1 MKKPLILI
9 SNDDSIFAGGIKALV
24 EVAQTL
30 GEVIVVAPALP
41 QSAQSH
47 AITISGPLRLK
58 KSDIF
63 QGVEAY
69 TVNGTPVDS
78 IKMANYVILKDR
90 KPDIVLSGINHGSNA
105 SINILYSGTMAA
117 AMEGSLENIN
127 SIGFSLLD
135 YSPTA
140 DFEPCKPFV
149 KTIIEQVLEN
159 GIEHSNLLNV
169 NIPNLPTDEIKGI
182 RICRQAMGI
191 WKESFV
197 EKEDPFG
204 RPYYWLTGAFV
215 SDDEGDDS
223 DIYALNEGYISVV
236 PSMHD
241 LTAYKSMDW
250 MKESFRGYE

>member
-9 SNDDSIFAGGIKALV
+9 SNDDSIHAGGIKALV
-24 EVAQTL
+24 EVAKEI
-30 GEVIVVAPALP
+30 GEVIVVAPAAP

-47 AITISGPLRLK
+47 AITISAPLRLK
-58 KSDIF
+58 KSDVF
-63 QGVEAY
+63 EGVEAY
-69 TVNGTPVDS
+69 TVNGTPVDC
-78 IKMANYVILKDR
+78 IKLANYVVLKDR

-135 YSPTA
+135 YSLSA
-140 DFEPCKPFV
+140 NFEPCKPFV
-149 KTIIEQVLEN
+149 KTIIEQVLEH
-159 GIEHSNLLNV
+159 GIEHSSLLNV

-182 RICRQAMGI
+182 RICRQAVGL

-204 RPYYWLTGAFV
+204 KPYYWLTGEFLME
-215 SDDEGDDS
+215 DDGEDS
-223 DIYALNEGYISVV
+223 DMHALNEGYISVV

-241 LTAYKSMDW
+241 LTAYKTIEW
-250 MKESFRGYE
+250 MRGNISWK

>member
-9 SNDDSIFAGGIKALV
+9 SNDDSIHAGGIKALV
-24 EVAQTL
+24 EVAKTI
-30 GEVIVVAPALP
+30 GEVVVVAPATP

-47 AITISGPLRLK
+47 AITISSPLRIK

-63 QGVEAY
+63 DGVEAY
-69 TVNGTPVDS
+69 TVNGSPVDC
-78 IKMANYVILKDR
+78 IKIANYVVLKDR

-135 YSPTA
+135 FSPDA

-149 KTIIEQVLEN
+149 KTIIEQVLEH
-159 GIEHSNLLNV
+159 GIKDAHLLNV
-169 NIPNLPTDEIKGI
+169 NIPKLPAAEIKGI

-191 WKESFV
+191 WKENFA

-204 RPYYWLTGAFV
+204 RPYYWLTGEFI
-215 SDDEGDDS
+215 SEDDGEDS
-223 DIYALNEGYISVV
+223 DIHALNEGYISVV

-241 LTAYKSMDW
+241 LTAHQSIEW
-250 MKESFRGYE
+250 LKENPKFE

>member
-9 SNDDSIFAGGIKALV
+9 SNDDSIHAGGIKALV
-24 EVAQTL
+24 EVAKEL
-30 GEVIVVAPALP
+30 GEVIVVAPAAP

-47 AITISGPLRLK
+47 AITISAPLRLK
-58 KSDIF
+58 KSDVF
-63 QGVEAY
+63 EGVEAY
-69 TVNGTPVDS
+69 TVNGTPVDC
-78 IKMANYVILKDR
+78 IKLANYVVLKDR

-135 YSPTA
+135 YSLSA
-140 DFEPCKPFV
+140 NFEPCKPFV
-149 KTIIEQVLEN
+149 KTIIEQVLEH
-159 GIEHSNLLNV
+159 GIEHSSLLNV

-182 RICRQAMGI
+182 RICRQAVGL

-204 RPYYWLTGAFV
+204 KPYYWLTGEFLME
-215 SDDEGDDS
+215 DDGEDS
-223 DIYALNEGYISVV
+223 DMHALNEGYISVV

-241 LTAYKSMDW
+241 LTAYKTIEW
-250 MKESFRGYE
+250 MRRNISWK